1 MKLREI
7 PYSIG
12 TGWDPVKINGKT
24 YNVYTSERV
33 SFSKDGEQTIYR
45 KKSGEYWLKLMI
57 TGVGHFITPLTD
69 DHAKMLILQHES
81 GWE

>member
-1 MKLREI
+1 MKLREM

-33 SFSKDGEQTIYR
+33 SFSKDGEQEIYR
-45 KKSGEYWLKLMI
+45 KK
-57 TGVGHFITPLTD
+57 V
-69 DHAKMLILQHES
+69 ES
-81 GWE
+81 IG